1 MKISATFNV
10 TFKILDRDLYDTFES
25 DNDEWVN
32 FLTAVLDSV
41 RYSEDWTKRLISTE
55 GDELYWDEDEDH
67 GEAQVDVTIEIDFED
82 NLEWYSNWASDMK
95 ESWEVDLPDD
105 ASEFEA
111 TTFLN
116 LVAPPNETPYR
127 NAGPL
132 WSIVR
137 WGTLIPEY
145 NDGDGCFLEY
155 EGDEQDMYL
164 EGIRNLPERMF
175 FSNGQFTDAAG
186 NDFNVYGSDVFE
198 DFYVEPA

>member
-95 ESWEVDLPDD
+95 ESWEVILPDD

-155 EGDEQDMYL
+155 EGNEQDMYL

>member
-10 TFKILDRDLYDTFES
+10 TFQITDRDLYDTFES
-25 DNDEWVN
+25 DNSEWVN

-41 RYSEDWTKRLISTE
+41 RYSEDWTKKLVSTE

-95 ESWEVDLPDD
+95 ESWEVTLPDD

-155 EGDEQDMYL
+155 EGEEQDMYL

-175 FSNGQFTDAAG
+175 FSSGQFTDAAG
-186 NDFNVYGSDVFE
+186 NDFNVYGSDAFE

>member
-95 ESWEVDLPDD
+95 ESWEVILPDD

>member
-10 TFKILDRDLYDTFES
+10 TFQILDRDLYDTFES
-25 DNDEWVN
+25 DNSEWVN

-41 RYSEDWTKRLISTE
+41 RYSEDWTKKLVSTE

-67 GEAQVDVTIEIDFED
+67 GEAQVDVTVEIDFGND
-82 NLEWYSNWASDMK
+82 LEWYSNWASDMK
-95 ESWEVDLPDD
+95 ESWEVTLPDD

-116 LVAPPNETPYR
+116 LVAPPNENPYR

-155 EGDEQDMYL
+155 EGEEQDMYL

-175 FSNGQFTDAAG
+175 FSGGQFTDAAG